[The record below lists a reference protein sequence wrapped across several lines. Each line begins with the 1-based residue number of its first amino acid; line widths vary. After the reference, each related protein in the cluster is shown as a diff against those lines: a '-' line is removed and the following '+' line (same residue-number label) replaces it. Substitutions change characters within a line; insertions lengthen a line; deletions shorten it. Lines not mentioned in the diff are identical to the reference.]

1 MGGTGNARI
10 KRTNYSS
17 YFYGFSILSIFE
29 PIKDFSP
36 TPLVPFESLG
46 DIFQAVG
53 VIIL

>member
-1 MGGTGNARI
+1 MQGSKERI
-10 KRTNYSS
+10 ILPIST
-17 YFYGFSILSIFE
+17 GFSILSIFE